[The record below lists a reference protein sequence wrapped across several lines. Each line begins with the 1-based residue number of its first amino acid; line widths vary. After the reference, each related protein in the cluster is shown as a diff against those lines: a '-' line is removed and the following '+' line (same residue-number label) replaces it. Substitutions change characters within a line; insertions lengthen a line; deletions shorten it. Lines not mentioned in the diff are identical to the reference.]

1 MKKTSKVLD
10 AFNRI
15 DKDLLPDI
23 AAELLPKSTN
33 HYVIH
38 RNINCDADEVI
49 TVSHLL
55 RLHPNED
62 IKQLWGNLI
71 PRISAFLG
79 KCGAKDFERIKHH
92 KDEYIEIEAAYK
104 GRGLRGIF
112 SLLIYGLEGQEC
124 LLNLRLTESKRA

>member
-1 MKKTSKVLD
+1 MKKTSRVLA
-10 AFNRI
+10 AFNRM
-15 DKDLLPDI
+15 DKDLLPNI

-33 HYVIH
+33 HYALH

-55 RLHPNED
+55 RLRPNED
-62 IKQLWGNLI
+62 IKQLWVHLV
-71 PRISAFLG
+71 PRISAFLE
-79 KCGAKDFERIKHH
+79 KYGAKDFDRIKHH
-92 KDEYIEIEAAYK
+92 KDEYIEIEAAFK

-124 LLNLRLTESKRA
+124 LVNIRLTESKRA